1 MPPIHHDKEVTVD
14 QSTFRSTAGQA
25 DAIRNHLDQQTGLPF
40 LELLSTTEV
49 EWTCGDWNHQW
60 RSRIYTPWIT
70 LCMFLSQ
77 ILSSD
82 HSCGDA
88 LERFQKYR
96 KDCALPPVADNTASY
111 CEARQRLPEEVVWD
125 LARRS
130 GRSIHDKA
138 DGQWLFQGRPVK
150 LLDGSTVIMPDTEAN
165 QAEYPQSRS
174 QKPGLGFPIARLL
187 VVISLAVG
195 TVLEAAMGP
204 YQGKQSSELGLF
216 RQIRGQLQRGD
227 IALADRFFCN
237 YWVIADSLR
246 RGVDVVFRLHQTRK
260 TDFRRGR
267 RLGPD
272 DHIVTWPKS
281 QRPDWMSR
289 AEYAAMPKELKLRE
303 IRVRI
308 KDRTKRTRELV
319 IVTTLLDAT
328 KYSASALGDLFR
340 QRWHAE
346 LDLRTLKTTMGMEM
360 LRTKTPDMV
369 RKEVGMHLLAY
380 NLIRGVTAEA
390 ARGRDVQPRELSF
403 NGARQTIR
411 AFEQTH
417 LYEPKQI
424 AADFPLLLDL
434 IVQKRVGDRPD
445 RYEPRA
451 IKRRPKPYRLLMMA
465 RREAKRRIERGEI
478 IYERIKH

>member
-1 MPPIHHDKEVTVD
+1 MHHAKEVTVAH
-14 QSTFRSTAGQA
+14 STFCLAGDQA
-25 DAIRNHLDQQTGLPF
+25 NLVREQLAHQTGLPF
-40 LELLSTTEV
+40 LELLSATEV
-49 EWTCGDWNHQW
+49 ESTCRAANHKW
-60 RSRIYTPWIT
+60 RSRVYTPWIT
-70 LCMFLSQ
+70 LSMFLSQ

-82 HSCGDA
+82 QSCGDA

-96 KDCALPPVADNTASY
+96 NDCGLPPVANNTASY

-130 GRSIHDKA
+130 GQSIHEKA
-138 DGQWLFQGRPVK
+138 DVRWLFQGRPVK

-174 QKPGLGFPIARLL
+174 QKPGLGFPIARML
-187 VVISLAVG
+187 VIISLAVG
-195 TVLEAAMGP
+195 TVLDAAIGP
-204 YQGKQSSELGLF
+204 YQGKQSSELGLY
-216 RQIRGQLQRGD
+216 RQISGQLQRGD

-246 RGVDVVFRLHQTRK
+246 RGVDVVFRLHQARK
-260 TDFRRGR
+260 ADFRRGR
-267 RLGPD
+267 RLGPN

-281 QRPDWMSR
+281 QRPDWMSPD
-289 AEYAAMPKELKLRE
+289 AYAALPKELNLRE

-308 KDRTKRTRELV
+308 KDKTKRTRVLV

-328 KYSASALGDLFR
+328 KYQASALGDLFR

-346 LDLRTLKTTMGMEM
+346 LDIRSLKTTMRMEM
-360 LRTKTPDMV
+360 LRTKSPEMV
-369 RKEVGMHLLAY
+369 RKEIGMHLLAY
-380 NLIRGVTAEA
+380 NLIRGVMAEA

-403 NGARQTIR
+403 NGARQTVR
-411 AFEQTH
+411 AFEAGH
-417 LYEPKQI
+417 LYEPKQF
-424 AADFPLLLDL
+424 AADLPLLLDL

-445 RYEPRA
+445 RYEPRG
-451 IKRRPKPYRLLMMA
+451 IKRRPKPYRLLTMP
-465 RREAKRRIERGEI
+465 RQDAKTRIERGEI

>member
-1 MPPIHHDKEVTVD
+1 VA
-14 QSTFRSTAGQA
+14 QSTSRSDRGQA
-25 DAIRNHLDQQTGLPF
+25 DTVRSQFAQQPGLPF
-40 LELLSTTEV
+40 LEVLCATEV
-49 EWTCGDWNHQW
+49 ETTCRAWNHKW
-60 RSRIYTPWIT
+60 RNRIYTPWIT
-70 LCMFLSQ
+70 LAMFLSQ

-82 HSCGDA
+82 QSCGDA

-96 KDCALPPVADNTASY
+96 KDCGLPPVADDTASY

-130 GRSIHDKA
+130 GQSIHDKA
-138 DGQWLFQGRPVK
+138 DAKWLFQGRPVK
-150 LLDGSTVIMPDTEAN
+150 LLDGSTVVMPDTEAN

-174 QKPGLGFPIARLL
+174 QKPGLGLPIARIL
-187 VVISLAVG
+187 VIISLAVG

-204 YQGKQSSELGLF
+204 HHGKQSSELGLF
-216 RQIRGQLQRGD
+216 RQISGQLQPGD

-260 TDFRRGR
+260 ADFRRGR

-272 DHIVTWPKS
+272 DHIVTWPRS
-281 QRPDWMSR
+281 QRPDWMSPDQY
-289 AEYAAMPKELKLRE
+289 AELPKELTLRE

-308 KDRTKRTRELV
+308 KDKTKRTRELV

-328 KYSASALGDLFR
+328 KYSSSSIGDLFR

-346 LDLRTLKTTMGMEM
+346 LDLRSLKTTMRMEM
-360 LRTKTPDMV
+360 LRTKTPEMV

-380 NLIRGVTAEA
+380 NLIRGVMAEA

-403 NGARQTIR
+403 NGARQTMR
-411 AFEQTH
+411 AFEETH

-424 AADFPLLLDL
+424 AADLPLLLDL
-434 IVQKRVGDRPD
+434 IIQKRVGDRPD

-451 IKRRPKPYRLLMMA
+451 IKRRPKPYRLLTMP
-465 RREAKRRIERGEI
+465 RPEAKRRIERGEI
-478 IYERIKH
+478 IYQRIKH

>member
-1 MPPIHHDKEVTVD
+1 VA
-14 QSTFRSTAGQA
+14 QSTSRSAGGQA
-25 DAIRNHLDQQTGLPF
+25 DAVRSQFAQQPGLPF
-40 LELLSTTEV
+40 LELLSATEV
-49 EWTCGDWNHQW
+49 ESACRARSHRW
-60 RSRIYTPWIT
+60 RNRIYTPWIT
-70 LCMFLSQ
+70 LAMFLSQ

-82 HSCGDA
+82 QSCGDA

-96 KDCALPPVADNTASY
+96 KDCGLPPVADDTASY
-111 CEARQRLPEEVVWD
+111 CEARQRLPEEVVWE

-130 GRSIHDKA
+130 GQSIHEKA
-138 DGQWLFQGRPVK
+138 DAKWLFQGRPVK

-174 QKPGLGFPIARLL
+174 QKPGLGFPIARILL
-187 VVISLAVG
+187 IISLAVG

-216 RQIRGQLQRGD
+216 RQISGQLQPGD

-260 TDFRRGR
+260 ADFRRGR

-281 QRPDWMSR
+281 QRPDWMSPD
-289 AEYAAMPKELKLRE
+289 EYDALPKELKLRE

-308 KDRTKRTRELV
+308 KDKKKRTREIV
-319 IVTTLLDAT
+319 IVTTLLDPT
-328 KYSASALGDLFR
+328 KYQASALGDLFR

-346 LDLRTLKTTMGMEM
+346 LDIRSLKTTMGMEM
-360 LRTKTPDMV
+360 LRTKTPEMV
-369 RKEVGMHLLAY
+369 RKEVGMNLLAY
-380 NLIRGVTAEA
+380 NLIRGVMAEA
-390 ARGRDVQPRELSF
+390 ARGRDMQPRELSF
-403 NGARQTIR
+403 NGARQTVR

-417 LYEPKQI
+417 LYEPKKI

-434 IVQKRVGDRPD
+434 ISQKRVGDRQD
-445 RYEPRA
+445 RHEPRA
-451 IKRRPKPYRLLMMA
+451 IKRRGKPYHLLTIPRA
-465 RREAKRRIERGEI
+465 EAKKRIERGEI
-478 IYERIKH
+478 IYQRIKH

>member
-1 MPPIHHDKEVTVD
+1 MV
-14 QSTFRSTAGQA
+14 QSTSRSAGDQA
-25 DAIRNHLDQQTGLPF
+25 GAVRNQFDEQSGLPF
-40 LELLSTTEV
+40 LEVLSASEV
-49 EWTCGDWNHQW
+49 ESACRAWNHRW
-60 RSRIYTPWIT
+60 RNRIYTPWIT
-70 LCMFLSQ
+70 LGMFLSQ

-96 KDCALPPVADNTASY
+96 KDCGLPPVANDTASY
-111 CEARQRLPEEVVWD
+111 CEARQRLPEEVVWE

-130 GRSIHDKA
+130 GQSIHEQGRRSLA
-138 DGQWLFQGRPVK
+138 VCQGRPVK

-174 QKPGLGFPIARLL
+174 QKPGLGFPIARILL
-187 VVISLAVG
+187 IISLAVG

-216 RQIRGQLQRGD
+216 RQISGQLQPGD

-237 YWVIADSLR
+237 YWVIADSQR

-260 TDFRRGR
+260 ADFRRGR

-281 QRPDWMSR
+281 QRPDWMSP
-289 AEYAAMPKELKLRE
+289 AEYAAMPKELRLRE

-346 LDLRTLKTTMGMEM
+346 LDIRSLESDHDHRQRSDHDNRCSISPWEYRSVPHLRMGNGTIFSDPQQ
-360 LRTKTPDMV
+360 RRCQPADV
-369 RKEVGMHLLAY
+369 RPIWPACSSDSSTSPNRSFL
-380 NLIRGVTAEA
+380 TASESRSVVRVS
-390 ARGRDVQPRELSF
+390 AR
-403 NGARQTIR
+403 
-411 AFEQTH
+411 
-417 LYEPKQI
+417 
-424 AADFPLLLDL
+424 
-434 IVQKRVGDRPD
+434 
-445 RYEPRA
+445 PRA
-451 IKRRPKPYRLLMMA
+451 SSASTRSVRLSSFSS
-465 RREAKRRIERGEI
+465 
-478 IYERIKH
+478 

>member
-1 MPPIHHDKEVTVD
+1 VD
-14 QSTFRSTAGQA
+14 QSTSHSSGGQA
-25 DAIRNHLDQQTGLPF
+25 DAVRDQFAEQSGLPF
-40 LELLSTTEV
+40 LEVLSAAEV
-49 EWTCGDWNHQW
+49 ESTCRVWNHKW
-60 RSRIYTPWIT
+60 RTRIYTPWIT
-70 LCMFLSQ
+70 LNMFLAQ

-96 KDCALPPVADNTASY
+96 KDCGLPPVTDDTSSY

-130 GRSIHDKA
+130 GQSIHGKA
-138 DGQWLFQGRPVK
+138 DVHWLFAGRNVK

-174 QKPGLGFPIARLL
+174 QKPGLGFPIARILM
-187 VVISLAVG
+187 VISLAVG

-204 YQGKQSSELGLF
+204 YRGKETSELGLL
-216 RQIRGQLQRGD
+216 RQINGALQPGD
-227 IALADRFFCN
+227 IALADRLFCS
-237 YWVIADSLR
+237 YWVIADSQA

-272 DHIVTWPKS
+272 DHIVTWPKA
-281 QRPDWMSR
+281 QRPDWMSP
-289 AEYAAMPKELKLRE
+289 AEYATMPKELKLRE

-308 KDRTKRTRELV
+308 KDPEKRTRVLV

-328 KYSASALGDLFR
+328 KYPASALGDLFR

-346 LDLRTLKTTMGMEM
+346 LDIRSIKTTMGMEM

-380 NLIRGVTAEA
+380 NLIRGVMAEA
-390 ARGRDVQPRELSF
+390 ARGRDIQPRELSF
-403 NGARQTIR
+403 NGARQTVR
-411 AFEQTH
+411 AFEETC
-417 LYEPKQI
+417 LYEPNQI
-424 AADFPLLLDL
+424 AADFPLLLHL
-434 IVQKRVGDRPD
+434 ISQKRVGDRPD

-451 IKRRPKPYRLLMMA
+451 IKRRGKPYHLLTITRA
-465 RREAKRRIERGEI
+465 EAKKRIERGEI

>member
-1 MPPIHHDKEVTVD
+1 
-14 QSTFRSTAGQA
+14 
-25 DAIRNHLDQQTGLPF
+25 
-40 LELLSTTEV
+40 
-49 EWTCGDWNHQW
+49 
-60 RSRIYTPWIT
+60 
-70 LCMFLSQ
+70 MFLSQ

-82 HSCGDA
+82 HSCFDA

-96 KDCALPPVADNTASY
+96 KDCDLPPVTDDTSSY
-111 CEARQRLPEEVVWD
+111 CEARQRLPEKVVWE

-130 GRSIHDKA
+130 GQSIHDKA
-138 DGQWLFQGRPVK
+138 DTQWLFAGRPVK
-150 LLDGSTVIMPDTEAN
+150 LVDGSTIIMPDTEAN
-165 QAEYPQSRS
+165 QAQYPQSRS

-187 VVISLAVG
+187 VIISLAVG

-204 YQGKQSSELGLF
+204 YQGKQSSELGLY
-216 RQIRGQLQRGD
+216 RQICGQLQPGD

-237 YWVIADSLR
+237 YWLIADSQR
-246 RGVDVVFRLHQTRK
+246 RGVDVVLRLHQTRK
-260 TDFRRGR
+260 ADFRRGR

-281 QRPDWMSR
+281 QRPDWMSP

-308 KDRTKRTRELV
+308 KERNKRTRVLV

-328 KYSASALGDLFR
+328 KYPASALGDLFR

-346 LDLRTLKTTMGMEM
+346 LDLRSIKTTMRMEM

-380 NLIRGVTAEA
+380 NLIRGVMAEA
-390 ARGRDVQPRELSF
+390 ARGRDILPRELSF
-403 NGARQTIR
+403 NGARQTVR
-411 AFEQTH
+411 AFEETR
-417 LYEPKQI
+417 LYEPKAI

-434 IVQKRVGDRPD
+434 ISQKRVGDRPD
-445 RYEPRA
+445 RCEPRA
-451 IKRRPKPYRLLMMA
+451 VKRRPKPYHLLTIPRA
-465 RREAKRRIERGEI
+465 EAKRRIEQGKI
-478 IYERIKH
+478 LYPRIKK